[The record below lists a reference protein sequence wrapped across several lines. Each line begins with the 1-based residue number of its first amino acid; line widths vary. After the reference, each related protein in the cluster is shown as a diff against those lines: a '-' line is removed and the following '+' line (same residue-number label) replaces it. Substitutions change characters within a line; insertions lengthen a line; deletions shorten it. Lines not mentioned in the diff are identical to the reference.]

1 VRVIAYSQLSDVRQE
16 VEFPGDLLRIG
27 RDPANDL
34 ELPSPF
40 VSREHA
46 RLLKHDGE
54 YFIENVG
61 LNGTLVGEHL
71 VGVSEQVRI
80 APGQEIHIGE
90 WVLYLVAEEAPGRPA
105 GEALKIRRE
114 KTPLFKAM
122 AIEKDVH
129 GELLRRLNLRA
140 IEVEAQDDPR
150 YVTHIKA
157 HLSAI
162 LDEFTGRVD
171 DETGW
176 FIVEQQLKRDVITE
190 ILRRAGTKMRP
201 PLLQT
206 DDAVLDPQYEAGLVG
221 FRDLLVRDL
230 GLALSPDRIKDDI
243 EKVEQSFR
251 EAFDRET
258 PQVTESLWV
267 YIVKRCLMKDI
278 LDIVVGL
285 GPIQDLLDM
294 PNVTEVMVVG
304 PSKIYVEEN
313 GVIRN
318 TGRSFFSDEVVHTVI
333 ERIVTPIGRRIDRST
348 PIVDAR
354 LPDGSRVN
362 ATIEPLSLVGPV
374 LTIRKFSEVPFTID
388 DLVGFG
394 TITPFAANFMRA
406 CVLGRMNVLVSG
418 GTASGKTTLLNV
430 LSAFI
435 PPHERIITI
444 EDSAELQLFQEHVVR
459 VETRQANVEG
469 KGRYTIRDL
478 VQNALRQRPDRIIVG
493 EVRGAEA
500 LDMLQAM
507 NTGHDGS
514 LTTIHANNPQDAMK
528 RLEGLVLEGVDMPIR
543 AIREQIVTALDV
555 VCHLTRFADGRRE
568 VTAVSEVAGMDR
580 DEGTIVVED
589 IFVRPPGGDHGRAR
603 GELMHTGYIPNFAQD
618 LLGRGLLTIDA
629 FM

>member
-1 VRVIAYSQLSDVRQE
+1 MRAIAYSQLSDVRQE
-16 VEFPGDLLRIG
+16 IELTGEVLRIG

-46 RLLKHDGE
+46 RIIARDGD

-61 LNGTLVGEHL
+61 MNGTLVDDNL
-71 VGVSEQVRI
+71 VGMGEQVKI
-80 APGQEIHIGE
+80 VPGQEIHIGE
-90 WVLYLVAEEAPGRPA
+90 WALYLSADEAVQPTDKA
-105 GEALKIRRE
+105 IRIHRE
-114 KTPLFKAM
+114 RTPLVKAM
-122 AIEKDVH
+122 AVEKKVH
-129 GELLRRLNLRA
+129 GELLRRLNLRT
-140 IEVEAQDDPR
+140 IDVEAQDDPR
-150 YVTHIKA
+150 YVDHIKA
-157 HLSAI
+157 HLSAVI
-162 LDEFTGRVD
+162 DGIISEVD
-171 DETGW
+171 DEAGW
-176 FIVEQQLKRDVITE
+176 FLVAQQLKRDVITE
-190 ILRRAGTKMRP
+190 ISRRAGSKMRP
-201 PLLQT
+201 PILKAG
-206 DDAVLDPQYEAGLVG
+206 DAVLDPQYEAGLLRM
-221 FRDLLVRDL
+221 RDLLIQDL
-230 GLALSPDRIKDDI
+230 GLKFGAENVKED
-243 EKVEQSFR
+243 VEAVEERFHEEFNR
-251 EAFDRET
+251 EA

-267 YIVKRCLMKDI
+267 YIVRRYILKDI

-304 PSKIYVEEN
+304 PSKIYIEET

-318 TGRSFFSDEVVHTVI
+318 TGRSFFSDEIVLTVI
-333 ERIVTPIGRRIDRST
+333 ERIVTPLGRRIDRST

-362 ATIEPLSLVGPV
+362 ATIEPLSLCGPV
-374 LTIRKFSEVPFTID
+374 LTIRKFSETPFTID
-388 DLVGFG
+388 DLIGFG
-394 TITPFAANFMRA
+394 TITPFAAKFLQA
-406 CVLGRMNVLVSG
+406 CVLGRKNVLVSG

-430 LSAFI
+430 VSAYI

-444 EDSAELQLFQEHVVR
+444 EDSAELQMYQEHVVR

-469 KGRYTIRDL
+469 KGRYTIRAL

-514 LTTIHANNPQDAMK
+514 LTTIHANSPQDSMK
-528 RLEGLVLEGVDMPIR
+528 RLEGLVLEAVDMPVR

-555 VCHLTRFADGRRE
+555 VVHLTRFADGRRE
-568 VTAVSEVAGMDR
+568 VTAVSEIAGLDR
-580 DEGTIVVED
+580 DEGDIIVED
-589 IFVRPPGGDHGRAR
+589 IFVRPTIGTERGKR
-603 GELMHTGYIPNFAQD
+603 GELMHTGYIPLFAKD
-618 LLGRGLLTIDA
+618 LLHKGLLTVDA

>member
-1 VRVIAYSQLSDVRQE
+1 MLLIAYSQLSDVRQE
-16 VEFPGDLLRIG
+16 LEFDGDVVRIG
-27 RDPANDL
+27 RDPANDM

-46 RLLKHDGE
+46 RILQKDGQ

-61 LNGTLVGEHL
+61 LNGTMVGEAL
-71 VGVSEQVRI
+71 VGVGEQVPI
-80 APGQEIHIGE
+80 EAGQEIHIGE
-90 WVLYLVAEEAPGRPA
+90 WALYLS
-105 GEALKIRRE
+105 GEAAAGPAEKIRIRRH
-114 KTPLFKAM
+114 KSPLAKAM
-122 AIEKDVH
+122 AVERDVH
-129 GELLRRLNLRA
+129 AELLRRLNLRT
-140 IEVEAQDDPR
+140 IEVEAQNDPR
-150 YVTHIKA
+150 YINHVKA
-157 HLSAI
+157 HLSEI
-162 LDEFTGRVD
+162 LDASVDQVD

-190 ILRRAGTKMRP
+190 ISRRAGSKMRP
-201 PLLQT
+201 PILES
-206 DDAVLDPQYEAGLVG
+206 DDAVLDPQYEASLARM
-221 FRDLLVRDL
+221 RDLLISDL
-230 GLALSPDRIKDDI
+230 GLEFGAEHVKTD
-243 EKVEQSFR
+243 VER
-251 EAFDRET
+251 VEAHFDEEFDREA
-258 PQVTESLWV
+258 PQVTEALWV
-267 YIVKRCLMKDI
+267 YTVKRYLMKEI
-278 LDIVVGL
+278 LDIVFGL

-304 PSKIYVEEN
+304 PEKIYIEEN

-333 ERIVTPIGRRIDRST
+333 ERIVTPIGRRIDRSS

-362 ATIEPLSLVGPV
+362 ATIAPLSLVGPV

-388 DLVGFG
+388 DLIGFG
-394 TITPFAANFMRA
+394 TITPWAANFLRA
-406 CVLGRMNVLVSG
+406 CVVGRKNVLVSG

-430 LSAFI
+430 LSAYI

-444 EDSAELQLFQEHVVR
+444 EDSAELQMYQEHVVR

-469 KGRYTIRDL
+469 KGQYTIRNL

-493 EVRGAEA
+493 ECRGAEA

-514 LTTIHANNPQDAMK
+514 LTTIHANSPQDAMK
-528 RLEGLVLEGVDMPIR
+528 RLEGLVLEAVDMPIR
-543 AIREQIVTALDV
+543 AIREQIVTALDLV
-555 VCHLTRFADGRRE
+555 VHLTRFADGGRE
-568 VTAVSEVAGMDR
+568 VTAVSEVAGLDR

-589 IFVRPPGGDHGRAR
+589 IFVRPLAARGRKR
-603 GELMHTGYIPNFAQD
+603 GELMHTGYVPVFAKD
-618 LLGRGLLTIDA
+618 LLQQKLLAVDA

>member
-1 VRVIAYSQLSDVRQE
+1 MRVIAYSQLSDVRQE
-16 VEFPGDLLRIG
+16 VELTGEVLRIG

-46 RLLKHDGE
+46 RILKRDGD
-54 YFIENVG
+54 FAIENVG
-61 LNGTLVGEHL
+61 LNGTLVDDEL
-71 VGVSEQVRI
+71 VGVGEQVKI
-80 APGQEIHIGE
+80 GPGQEIHIGE
-90 WVLYLVAEEAPGRPA
+90 WALYLSAAETAEPTDKAIT
-105 GEALKIRRE
+105 IRRE
-114 KTPLFKAM
+114 HTPLAKAM
-122 AIEKDVH
+122 AAEKKVH
-129 GELLRRLNLRA
+129 GELLRRLNLRT
-140 IEVEAQDDPR
+140 IDVEAQDDPR
-150 YVTHIKA
+150 YVDHIKA
-157 HLSAI
+157 HLSGI
-162 LDEFTGRVD
+162 IDDVISDID

-176 FIVEQQLKRDVITE
+176 FLVEHQLMRDVITE
-190 ILRRAGTKMRP
+190 ISRRAGSKMRP
-201 PLLQT
+201 PILKAS
-206 DDAVLDPQYEAGLVG
+206 DAVLDPQYEAGLLRV
-221 FRDLLVRDL
+221 RDLLIQDL
-230 GLALSPDRIKDDI
+230 GLKFGPANVKGD
-243 EKVEQSFR
+243 VEAVEERFH
-251 EAFDRET
+251 EEFDREA

-267 YIVKRCLMKDI
+267 YIVRRYIMKDI

-304 PSKIYVEEN
+304 PSKIYIEEA

-333 ERIVTPIGRRIDRST
+333 ERIVTPLGRRIDRST

-362 ATIEPLSLVGPV
+362 ATIEPLSLCGPV
-374 LTIRKFSEVPFTID
+374 LTIRKFSETPFTID

-394 TITPFAANFMRA
+394 TITPFAATFMRA
-406 CVLGRMNVLVSG
+406 CILGRKNVLVAG

-430 LSAFI
+430 LSAYI

-444 EDSAELQLFQEHVVR
+444 EDSAELQLYQEHVVR

-469 KGRYTIRDL
+469 KGRYTIRAL

-514 LTTIHANNPQDAMK
+514 LTTIHANSPQDSMK
-528 RLEGLVLEGVDMPIR
+528 RMEGLVLEAVDMPIR

-555 VCHLTRFADGRRE
+555 IIHLTRFADGRRE
-568 VTAVSEVAGMDR
+568 VTAVSEVAGLDR
-580 DEGTIVVED
+580 DEGDILVED
-589 IFVRPPGGDHGRAR
+589 IFVRPTIGTERGKR
-603 GELMHTGYIPNFAQD
+603 GELMHTGYIPLFAKD
-618 LLGRGLLTIDA
+618 LLHKGLLTVDA
-629 FM
+629 FI

>member
-1 VRVIAYSQLSDVRQE
+1 MRIIAYSQLSDVRQE
-16 VEFPGDLLRIG
+16 IELKADILRIG

-46 RLLKHDGE
+46 RLIRKDGE
-54 YFIENVG
+54 FFIENVG
-61 LNGTLVGEHL
+61 LNGTLVDGDL
-71 VGVSEQVRI
+71 VGVGEQVKVNV
-80 APGQEIHIGE
+80 GQEIHIGE
-90 WVLYLVAEEAPGRPA
+90 WALYLSSEEAVKPSD
-105 GEALKIRRE
+105 EAIKIRRE
-114 KTPLFKAM
+114 RTPLAKAM
-122 AIEKDVH
+122 EVEKKIH
-129 GELLRRLNLRA
+129 AELLRRLNLRTVD
-140 IEVEAQDDPR
+140 VEAQDDPR
-150 YVTHIKA
+150 YVAHIKA
-157 HLSAI
+157 HLSAV
-162 LDEFTGRVD
+162 LDTAVSEVD

-176 FIVEQQLKRDVITE
+176 FLVGQQMKRDVITE
-190 ILRRAGTKMRP
+190 ISRRAGSKMRP
-201 PLLQT
+201 PVLKQG
-206 DDAVLDPQYEAGLVG
+206 DSVLDPQYESGLLRM
-221 FRDLLVRDL
+221 RDMLISDL
-230 GLALSPDRIKDDI
+230 SLRFGPDHVKEDI
-243 EKVEQSFR
+243 EKVEEGFR
-251 EAFDRET
+251 ASFDREA
-258 PQVTESLWV
+258 PMVTESLWV
-267 YIVKRCLMKDI
+267 YTVRRYLMKDI
-278 LDIVVGL
+278 LDIVIGL

-304 PSKIYVEEN
+304 PNKIYIEEA

-388 DLVGFG
+388 DLIGFG
-394 TITPFAANFMRA
+394 TITPFAANFLRA
-406 CVLGRMNVLVSG
+406 CVLGRKNVLVSG

-430 LSAFI
+430 LSAYI

-444 EDSAELQLFQEHVVR
+444 EDSAELQMFQEHVVR
-459 VETRQANVEG
+459 METRQANVEG

-478 VQNALRQRPDRIIVG
+478 VQNSLRMRPDRIIVG

-514 LTTIHANNPQDAMK
+514 LTTIHANSPEDSMK
-528 RLEGLVLEGVDMPIR
+528 RLEGLVLEAVDMPVR

-555 VCHLTRFADGRRE
+555 VCHLTRFADGKRE
-568 VTAVSEVAGMDR
+568 VTAVSEVAGLDR
-580 DEGTIVVED
+580 DEGVIVVED
-589 IFVRPPGGDHGRAR
+589 IFIRPALGEKGRAR
-603 GELMHTGYIPNFAQD
+603 GDLIHTGYIPVFAKD
-618 LLGRGLLTIDA
+618 LLYKGLLTVDA

>member
-1 VRVIAYSQLSDVRQE
+1 MLIIAYSQLSDVRQE
-16 VEFPGDLLRIG
+16 VEFAGDLFRIG

-34 ELPSPF
+34 ELASPF

-46 RLLKHDGE
+46 RLLKKDGE
-54 YFIENVG
+54 YYVENVG
-61 LNGTLVGEHL
+61 LNGTLVDGQL
-71 VGVSEQVRI
+71 VGVGEQVRI
-80 APGQEIHIGE
+80 QPGQEIHIGE
-90 WVLYLVAEEAPGRPA
+90 WALYLA
-105 GEALKIRRE
+105 GEAVGAKPSERIRIRRQRS
-114 KTPLFKAM
+114 PLLKAM
-122 AIEKDVH
+122 EIEKAVH
-129 GELLRRLNLRA
+129 AELLRRLNLRN
-140 IEVEAQDDPR
+140 IEVETQNDPR
-150 YVTHIKA
+150 YVAHVKA
-157 HLSAI
+157 HLGEI
-162 LDEFTGRVD
+162 LGQAVSQAD

-190 ILRRAGTKMRP
+190 ISRRAGSKMRP
-201 PLLQT
+201 PILQPS
-206 DDAVLDPQYEAGLVG
+206 DAVLDPQYEASLGRL
-221 FRDLLVRDL
+221 RDLLVGDL
-230 GLALSPDRIKDDI
+230 GLKMGAEHVKEDV
-243 EKVEQSFR
+243 EKVEQDFLK
-251 EAFDRET
+251 AFDREA

-267 YIVKRCLMKDI
+267 YIVRRHLMKEI
-278 LDIVVGL
+278 LDIVFGL

-304 PSKIYVEEN
+304 PEKIYIEEN

-333 ERIVTPIGRRIDRST
+333 ERIVTPIGRRIDRSS

-388 DLVGFG
+388 DLISFG
-394 TITPFAANFMRA
+394 TITSFAANFLRA
-406 CVLGRMNVLVSG
+406 CVLGRKNVLVSG

-435 PPHERIITI
+435 PPEERIITI
-444 EDSAELQLFQEHVVR
+444 EDSAELQLAQEHVVR

-478 VQNALRQRPDRIIVG
+478 VQNSLRQRPDRIIVG
-493 EVRGAEA
+493 EVRGGEA

-514 LTTIHANNPQDAMK
+514 LTTIHANSPQDAMK
-528 RLEGLVLEGVDMPIR
+528 RLEGLVLEAVDMPVR
-543 AIREQIVTALDV
+543 AIREQVVTALDV

-568 VTAVSEVAGMDR
+568 VTAISEVAGLDR
-580 DEGTIVVED
+580 DEGTVVVED
-589 IFVRPPGGDHGRAR
+589 IFVRPIAAR
-603 GELMHTGYIPNFAQD
+603 GRRRADLMHTGYIPLFATD
-618 LLGRGLLTIDA
+618 LLAKGLLTVEA
-629 FM
+629 FV

>member
-1 VRVIAYSQLSDVRQE
+1 MRIIAYSQLSDVRQE
-16 VEFPGDLLRIG
+16 IELKADILRIG

-46 RLLKHDGE
+46 RLIRKDGE
-54 YFIENVG
+54 FFIENVG
-61 LNGTLVGEHL
+61 LNGTLVDGNL
-71 VGVSEQVRI
+71 VGVGEQVKVNV
-80 APGQEIHIGE
+80 GQEIHIGE
-90 WVLYLVAEEAPGRPA
+90 WALYLSSEEAVKPSD
-105 GEALKIRRE
+105 EAIKIRRE
-114 KTPLFKAM
+114 RTPLAKAM
-122 AIEKDVH
+122 EVEKKIH
-129 GELLRRLNLRA
+129 AELLRRLNLRTVD
-140 IEVEAQDDPR
+140 VEAQDDPR
-150 YVTHIKA
+150 YVAHIKA
-157 HLSAI
+157 HLSAV
-162 LDEFTGRVD
+162 LDTAVSEVD

-176 FIVEQQLKRDVITE
+176 FLVGQQMKRDVITE
-190 ILRRAGTKMRP
+190 ISRRAGSKMRP
-201 PLLQT
+201 PVLKQG
-206 DDAVLDPQYEAGLVG
+206 DSVLDPQYESGLLRM
-221 FRDLLVRDL
+221 RDMLISDL
-230 GLALSPDRIKDDI
+230 SLRFGPDHVKEDI
-243 EKVEQSFR
+243 EKVEEGFR
-251 EAFDRET
+251 ASFDREA
-258 PQVTESLWV
+258 PMVTESLWV
-267 YIVKRCLMKDI
+267 YTVRRYLMKDI
-278 LDIVVGL
+278 LDIVIGL

-304 PSKIYVEEN
+304 PNKIYIEEA

-388 DLVGFG
+388 DLIGFG
-394 TITPFAANFMRA
+394 TITPFAANFLRA
-406 CVLGRMNVLVSG
+406 CVLGRKNVLVSG

-430 LSAFI
+430 LSAYI
-435 PPHERIITI
+435 PPHERIVTI
-444 EDSAELQLFQEHVVR
+444 EDSAELQMFQEHVVR
-459 VETRQANVEG
+459 METRQANVEG

-478 VQNALRQRPDRIIVG
+478 VQNSLRMRPDRIIVG

-514 LTTIHANNPQDAMK
+514 LTTIHANSPEDSMK
-528 RLEGLVLEGVDMPIR
+528 RLEGLVLEAVDMPVR

-555 VCHLTRFADGRRE
+555 VCHLTRFADGKRE
-568 VTAVSEVAGMDR
+568 VTAVSEVAGLDR
-580 DEGTIVVED
+580 DEGVIVVED
-589 IFVRPPGGDHGRAR
+589 IFIRPALGEKGRAR
-603 GELMHTGYIPNFAQD
+603 GDLIHTGYIPVFAKD
-618 LLGRGLLTIDA
+618 LLYKGLLTVDA

>member
-1 VRVIAYSQLSDVRQE
+1 MRLIAYSQLSDVRQE
-16 VEFPGDLLRIG
+16 IDLKTDLLRIG

-34 ELPSPF
+34 ELPSAF

-46 RLLKHDGE
+46 RLLRRDGE
-54 YFIENVG
+54 FFIENVS
-61 LNGTLVGEHL
+61 LNGTLVDGNL
-71 VGVSEQVRI
+71 VGVGEQVKI
-80 APGQEIHIGE
+80 AVGQELQIGE
-90 WVLYLVAEEAPGRPA
+90 WTLYLSAEEAARPTD
-105 GEALKIRRE
+105 EAIRIRRDR
-114 KTPLFKAM
+114 TPLAKAM
-122 AIEKDVH
+122 DIEKNLH
-129 GELLRRLNLRA
+129 SELLRRLNLRTVD
-140 IEVEAQDDPR
+140 VEAQDDPR
-150 YVTHIKA
+150 YVAHIKA
-157 HLSAI
+157 HLAGV
-162 LDEFTGRVD
+162 LDTVVGEVD

-176 FIVEQQLKRDVITE
+176 FLVEQQLKRDVITE
-190 ILRRAGTKMRP
+190 ISRRAGSKMRP
-201 PLLQT
+201 PLLGAG
-206 DDAVLDPQYEAGLVG
+206 DSVLDPQYESGLLRM
-221 FRDLLVRDL
+221 RDMLISDL
-230 GLALSPDRIKDDI
+230 GLKFGSDHVKEDI
-243 EKVEQSFR
+243 EKVEEGFH
-251 EAFDRET
+251 ACFDREA

-267 YIVKRCLMKDI
+267 YTIRRYLMKDI

-304 PSKIYVEEN
+304 PSKIYIEEA

-318 TGRSFFSDEVVHTVI
+318 TGRSFFSSEVVLTVI

-388 DLVGFG
+388 DLVGFA
-394 TITPFAANFMRA
+394 TITPWAANFLRA
-406 CVLGRMNVLVSG
+406 CVLGRKNILVSG

-430 LSAFI
+430 LSAYI

-459 VETRQANVEG
+459 METRQANVEG

-478 VQNALRQRPDRIIVG
+478 VQNALRMRPDRILVG

-514 LTTIHANNPQDAMK
+514 LTTIHANGPEDAMK
-528 RLEGLVLEGVDMPIR
+528 RLEGLVLEAVDMPIR
-543 AIREQIVTALDV
+543 AIREQVVTALDV
-555 VCHLTRFADGRRE
+555 IVHLTRFADGRRE
-568 VTAVSEVAGMDR
+568 VTAISEVAGLDR
-580 DEGTIVVED
+580 DEGTVIVED
-589 IFVRPPGGDHGRAR
+589 IFTRPPLGEKGRAR
-603 GELMHTGYIPNFAQD
+603 GDLIHTGYIPVFAKD
-618 LLGRGLLTIDA
+618 LLIKGLLTIDA

>member
-1 VRVIAYSQLSDVRQE
+1 MRVIAYSQLSDVRQE
-16 VEFPGDLLRIG
+16 IELTGEVLRIG
-27 RDPANDL
+27 RAPANDL

-46 RLLKHDGE
+46 RILRHDGD

-61 LNGTLVGEHL
+61 LNGTLVDDNL
-71 VGVSEQVRI
+71 VGVGEQVKI

-90 WVLYLVAEEAPGRPA
+90 WALYLSADETVRPTDKA
-105 GEALKIRRE
+105 IRIRRE
-114 KTPLFKAM
+114 RTPLSKAM
-122 AIEKDVH
+122 AVEKKVH
-129 GELLRRLNLRA
+129 GELLRRLNLRT
-140 IEVEAQDDPR
+140 IDVEAQDDPR
-150 YVTHIKA
+150 YVDHIKA
-157 HLSAI
+157 HLSAVI
-162 LDEFTGRVD
+162 DGVISEVD
-171 DETGW
+171 DEAGW
-176 FIVEQQLKRDVITE
+176 FLVEHQLMRDVITE
-190 ILRRAGTKMRP
+190 ISRRAGSKMRP
-201 PLLQT
+201 PILKPN
-206 DDAVLDPQYEAGLVG
+206 DAVLDPQYEAGLLRM
-221 FRDLLVRDL
+221 RDVLIQDL
-230 GLALSPDRIKDDI
+230 GLRFGPENVKQD
-243 EKVEQSFR
+243 VEAVEERFH
-251 EAFDRET
+251 EEFDREA

-267 YIVKRCLMKDI
+267 YIVRRYIMKDI

-304 PSKIYVEEN
+304 PSKIYIEEA

-333 ERIVTPIGRRIDRST
+333 ERIVTPLGRRIDRST

-362 ATIEPLSLVGPV
+362 ATIEPLSLCGPV
-374 LTIRKFSEVPFTID
+374 LTIRKFSETPFTID
-388 DLVGFG
+388 DLVSFG
-394 TITPFAANFMRA
+394 TITPFAANFLRA
-406 CVLGRMNVLVSG
+406 CILGRKNVLVAG

-430 LSAFI
+430 LSAYI

-444 EDSAELQLFQEHVVR
+444 EDSAELQLYQEHVVR

-469 KGRYTIRDL
+469 KGQYTIRSL

-514 LTTIHANNPQDAMK
+514 LTTIHANSPQDAMK
-528 RLEGLVLEGVDMPIR
+528 RLEGLVLEAVDMPVR
-543 AIREQIVTALDV
+543 AIREQIVTALDAIV
-555 VCHLTRFADGRRE
+555 HLTRFADGRRE
-568 VTAVSEVAGMDR
+568 VTAVSEVAGLDR
-580 DEGTIVVED
+580 DEGDIVVED
-589 IFVRPPGGDHGRAR
+589 IFVRPTIGTERGKR
-603 GELMHTGYIPNFAQD
+603 GELMHTGYIPLFAKD
-618 LLGRGLLTIDA
+618 LLHKGLLTVDA

>member
-1 VRVIAYSQLSDVRQE
+1 MRVVAYSQLSDVRLE
-16 VEFPGDLLRIG
+16 VDFKTDILRIG

-46 RLLKHDGE
+46 RLIRHDGD
-54 YFIENVG
+54 YFVENVG
-61 LNGTLVGEHL
+61 LNGTLVGEKL
-71 VGVSEQVRI
+71 VGVGEQVKI
-80 APGQEIHIGE
+80 VVGQEIHLGE
-90 WVLYLVAEEAPGRPA
+90 WTLYLSGEEAVRPA
-105 GEALKIRRE
+105 DQAIKIHRE
-114 KTPLFKAM
+114 RTPLAKAM
-122 AIEKDVH
+122 EIEKSVH
-129 GELLRRLNLRA
+129 AELLRRLNLRTVD
-140 IEVEAQDDPR
+140 VEAQDDPR
-150 YVTHIKA
+150 YVAHIKA
-157 HLSAI
+157 HLSAV
-162 LDEFTGRVD
+162 LDQAISEVD

-176 FIVEQQLKRDVITE
+176 FLVEQQLKRDVITE
-190 ILRRAGTKMRP
+190 ISRRAGSKMRDP
-201 PLLQT
+201 VLKQGDP
-206 DDAVLDPQYEAGLVG
+206 VLDQQYESGLQRL
-221 FRDLLVRDL
+221 RDLLFADL
-230 GLALSPDRIKDDI
+230 GLKFGTDHVKEDI
-243 EKVEQSFR
+243 ERVEEHFHEEFNR
-251 EAFDRET
+251 EA

-267 YIVKRCLMKDI
+267 YTVRRYILKDI
-278 LDIVVGL
+278 LDIVIGL

-304 PSKIYVEEN
+304 PSKIYIEER

-318 TGRSFFSDEVVHTVI
+318 TGRSFFSEEVVLTVI

-362 ATIEPLSLVGPV
+362 ATIAPLSLVGPV

-388 DLVGFG
+388 DLIAFG
-394 TITPFAANFMRA
+394 TITPWAANFMRS
-406 CVLGRMNVLVSG
+406 CVLGRLNVLVSG

-430 LSAFI
+430 FSASI

-459 VETRQANVEG
+459 METRQANVEG
-469 KGRYTIRDL
+469 KGRYSIRDL
-478 VQNALRQRPDRIIVG
+478 VQNSLRMRPDRIIVG

-514 LTTIHANNPQDAMK
+514 LTTIHANGPEDAMK
-528 RLEGLVLEGVDMPIR
+528 RLEGLVLEAVDMPVR
-543 AIREQIVTALDV
+543 AIREQIVTAIDV

-568 VTAVSEVAGMDR
+568 VTAISEVAGLDK

-589 IFVRPPGGDHGRAR
+589 IFARPAIGEKGRAR
-603 GELMHTGYIPNFAQD
+603 GELMHTGYIPIFSQD
-618 LLGRGLLTIDA
+618 LLHKGLLTIDA

>member
-1 VRVIAYSQLSDVRQE
+1 MLVIAYSQLSDVRQE
-16 VEFPGDLLRIG
+16 IELKGDVLRIG

-46 RLLKHDGE
+46 RLLKKDGS

-61 LNGTLVGEHL
+61 LNGTLVDGQL
-71 VGVSEQVRI
+71 VGVGEQVRVE
-80 APGQEIHIGE
+80 PGQEIHIGE
-90 WVLYLVAEEAPGRPA
+90 WALYLS
-105 GEALKIRRE
+105 GEAAGAKPADRIRIRRE
-114 KTPLFKAM
+114 HTPLVKAM
-122 AIEKDVH
+122 AVEKKVH
-129 GELLRRLNLRA
+129 EELLRRLNLRT

-150 YVTHIKA
+150 YIAHVKA
-157 HLSAI
+157 HLGEILRQA
-162 LDEFTGRVD
+162 LDEVD

-190 ILRRAGTKMRP
+190 ISRRAGSKMRP
-201 PLLQT
+201 PILQAG
-206 DDAVLDPQYEAGLVG
+206 DAVLDPQYEAGLVRL
-221 FRDLLVRDL
+221 RDLLIADL
-230 GLALSPDRIKDDI
+230 GLKFGEEHVKADVER
-243 EKVEQSFR
+243 VEQEFLT
-251 EAFDRET
+251 AFDREA

-267 YIVKRCLMKDI
+267 YTVRRCLMKDI
-278 LDIVVGL
+278 LDIVFGL

-304 PSKIYVEEN
+304 PHKIYIEEA

-333 ERIVTPIGRRIDRST
+333 ERIVTPIGRRIDRSS

-388 DLVGFG
+388 DLVSFG
-394 TITPFAANFMRA
+394 TLTAFAANFLRA
-406 CVLGRMNVLVSG
+406 CVLGRKNILVSG

-444 EDSAELQLFQEHVVR
+444 EDSAELQLHQEHVVR

-493 EVRGAEA
+493 EVRGPEA

-528 RLEGLVLEGVDMPIR
+528 RIESLVLEAVDMPVR
-543 AIREQIVTALDV
+543 AIREQIVTALEV
-555 VCHLTRFADGRRE
+555 VVHLTRFADGRRE
-568 VTAVSEVAGMDR
+568 VTAVSEVAGLDR

-589 IFVRPPGGDHGRAR
+589 IFVRPPAHKGRRRGD
-603 GELMHTGYIPNFAQD
+603 LMHTGYIPIFAKD
-618 LLGRGLLTIDA
+618 LLTKGLLSVDA
-629 FM
+629 FV

>member
-16 VEFPGDLLRIG
+16 VDFTGDILRVG
-27 RDPANDL
+27 RDAANDL

-46 RLLKHDGE
+46 RLLKHDGD

-61 LNGTLVGEHL
+61 LNGTLVDDQL
-71 VGVSEQVRI
+71 VGVGEQVKV

-90 WVLYLVAEEAPGRPA
+90 WALYLVAEAAAGRPA
-105 GEALKIRRE
+105 DEAMKIRRQH
-114 KTPLFKAM
+114 TPHAKAM
-122 AIEKDVH
+122 EIENKVH
-129 GELLRRLNLRA
+129 SELLRRLNLRA

-150 YVTHIKA
+150 YVSHIKA
-157 HLSAI
+157 HLGSI
-162 LDEFTGRVD
+162 LDEFTSQVD
-171 DETGW
+171 DESGW
-176 FIVEQQLKRDVITE
+176 FLVEQQLKRDVLTE
-190 ILRRAGTKMRP
+190 LLRRAGSKMRP
-201 PLLQT
+201 PILQPG
-206 DDAVLDPQYEAGLVG
+206 DAVLDPQYEAALLRL
-221 FRDLLVRDL
+221 RDMLNGDL
-230 GLALSPDRIKDDI
+230 GLVFKPERLKEDI
-243 EKVEQSFR
+243 ETVEEEFH
-251 EAFDRET
+251 EAFDREA

-267 YIVKRCLMKDI
+267 YIVKRYLMKDI
-278 LDIVVGL
+278 LDIVLGL

-294 PNVTEVMVVG
+294 PNVTEIMVVG
-304 PSKIYVEEN
+304 PSKIYIEEN

-318 TGRSFFSDEVVHTVI
+318 TGRSFFSAEVVQTVI

-374 LTIRKFSEVPFTID
+374 LTIRKFAEVPYTID
-388 DLVGFG
+388 DLISFG
-394 TITPFAANFMRA
+394 TITPFAGNFLRA
-406 CVLGRMNVLVSG
+406 CVLGRKNLLVSG

-430 LSAFI
+430 LSGFI

-514 LTTIHANNPQDAMK
+514 LTTIHANGPEDAMK

-543 AIREQIVTALDV
+543 AIREQVVTALDV
-555 VCHLTRFADGRRE
+555 ICHLTRFADGRRE
-568 VTAVSEVAGMDR
+568 VTAISEVAGLDR

-589 IFVRPPGGDHGRAR
+589 IFVRPAGGPKGRAR
-603 GELMHTGYIPNFAQD
+603 GELMHTGYIPMFAQD
-618 LLGRGLLTIDA
+618 LLHKGLLTVDA

>member
-1 VRVIAYSQLSDVRQE
+1 MRVIAYSQLSDVRHE
-16 VEFPGDLLRIG
+16 VEFTKDALRIG

-46 RLLKHDGE
+46 RLIRQNGE
-54 YFIENVG
+54 YLIENAG
-61 LNGTLVGEHL
+61 LNGTLVDEQL
-71 VGVSEQVRI
+71 VGVGEQVKI
-80 APGQEIHIGE
+80 QPGQEVHIGE
-90 WVLYLVAEEAPGRPA
+90 WTLYLSGDVAGRPSDKA
-105 GEALKIRRE
+105 IKIHRQH
-114 KTPLFKAM
+114 TPLMKAM
-122 AIEKDVH
+122 EVEKQIH
-129 GELLRRLNLRA
+129 AELLRRLNLRTVD
-140 IEVEAQDDPR
+140 VEAQDDPR
-150 YVTHIKA
+150 YVAHIKG
-157 HLSAI
+157 HLNAI
-162 LDEFTGRVD
+162 LQEAVSGVD

-190 ILRRAGTKMRP
+190 ISRRAGSKMRP
-201 PLLQT
+201 PILKAG
-206 DDAVLDPQYEAGLVG
+206 DSVLDPQYEAGLTRL
-221 FRDLLVRDL
+221 RDLLVAGL
-230 GLALSPDRIKDDI
+230 GLKFGPENVKEDT
-243 EKVEQSFR
+243 EKVEDLFG
-251 EAFDRET
+251 EAFDREA

-267 YIVKRCLMKDI
+267 YAVKRYLMKEI
-278 LDIVVGL
+278 LDIVIGL

-304 PSKIYVEEN
+304 PMKIYIEEN

-362 ATIEPLSLVGPV
+362 ATIAPLSLVGPV

-388 DLVGFG
+388 DLIGFG
-394 TITPFAANFMRA
+394 TITPWAANFLRA
-406 CVLGRMNVLVSG
+406 CVLGRKNVLVAG

-430 LSAFI
+430 LSAYI

-444 EDSAELQLFQEHVVR
+444 EDSAELQMFQEHVVR

-469 KGRYTIRDL
+469 KGRYSIRDL

-514 LTTIHANNPQDAMK
+514 LTTIHANGPEDAMK
-528 RLEGLVLEGVDMPIR
+528 RLEGLVLEAVDMPIR

-555 VCHLTRFADGRRE
+555 IAHLTRFADGRRE
-568 VTAVSEVAGMDR
+568 VTAISEVAGFDQ

-589 IFVRPPGGDHGRAR
+589 IFTRPMSGHKGRAR
-603 GELMHTGYIPNFAQD
+603 GELIHTGYIPLFARD
-618 LLGRGLLTIDA
+618 LLQKGLLTVDA

>member
-1 VRVIAYSQLSDVRQE
+1 MRLIAYSQLSDVRQE
-16 VEFPGDLLRIG
+16 IDLKTDLLRIG

-34 ELPSPF
+34 ELPSAF

-46 RLLKHDGE
+46 RLLRRDGE
-54 YFIENVG
+54 FFIENVG
-61 LNGTLVGEHL
+61 LNGTLVDGNL
-71 VGVSEQVRI
+71 VGVGEQVKI
-80 APGQEIHIGE
+80 AVGQELQIGE
-90 WVLYLVAEEAPGRPA
+90 WTLYLSAEEAARPTD
-105 GEALKIRRE
+105 EAIRIRRDR
-114 KTPLFKAM
+114 TPLAKAM
-122 AIEKDVH
+122 DIEKNLH
-129 GELLRRLNLRA
+129 SELLRRLNLRTVD
-140 IEVEAQDDPR
+140 VEAQDDPR
-150 YVTHIKA
+150 YVAHIKA
-157 HLSAI
+157 HLAGV
-162 LDEFTGRVD
+162 LDTVVGEVD

-176 FIVEQQLKRDVITE
+176 FLVEQQLKRDVITE
-190 ILRRAGTKMRP
+190 ISRRAGSKMRP
-201 PLLQT
+201 PLLGAG
-206 DDAVLDPQYEAGLVG
+206 DSVLDPQYESGLLRM
-221 FRDLLVRDL
+221 RDMLISDL
-230 GLALSPDRIKDDI
+230 GLKFGSDHVKEDI
-243 EKVEQSFR
+243 EKVEEGFH
-251 EAFDRET
+251 ACFDREA

-267 YIVKRCLMKDI
+267 YTIRRYLMKDI

-304 PSKIYVEEN
+304 PSKIYIEEA

-318 TGRSFFSDEVVHTVI
+318 TGRSFFSSEVVLTVI

-388 DLVGFG
+388 DLVGFA
-394 TITPFAANFMRA
+394 TITPWAANFLRA
-406 CVLGRMNVLVSG
+406 CVLGRKNILVSG

-430 LSAFI
+430 LSAYI

-459 VETRQANVEG
+459 METRQANVEG

-478 VQNALRQRPDRIIVG
+478 VQNALRMRPDRILVG

-514 LTTIHANNPQDAMK
+514 LTTIHANGPEDAMK
-528 RLEGLVLEGVDMPIR
+528 RLEGLVLEAVDMPIR
-543 AIREQIVTALDV
+543 AIREQVVTALDV
-555 VCHLTRFADGRRE
+555 IVHLTRFADGRRE
-568 VTAVSEVAGMDR
+568 VTAISEVAGLDR
-580 DEGTIVVED
+580 DEGTVIVED
-589 IFVRPPGGDHGRAR
+589 IFTRPPLGEKGRAR
-603 GELMHTGYIPNFAQD
+603 GDLIHTGYIPVFAKD
-618 LLGRGLLTIDA
+618 LLIKGLLTIDA

>member
-1 VRVIAYSQLSDVRQE
+1 MNVIAYSQLSDVRQE
-16 VEFPGDLLRIG
+16 VSFEGDLIRIG

-46 RLLKHDGE
+46 RLLRADGQIL
-54 YFIENVG
+54 IENVG
-61 LNGTLVGEHL
+61 LNGTMVGEQL
-71 VGVSEQVRI
+71 VGVGEQVPV

-90 WVLYLVAEEAPGRPA
+90 WSLYLQEEVAGLKPA
-105 GEALKIRRE
+105 ETIKIRRE
-114 KTPLFKAM
+114 KTPLAKAM
-122 AIEKDVH
+122 EIEKEVH
-129 GELLRRLNLRA
+129 AELLRRLNLRTMD
-140 IEVEAQDDPR
+140 IDTPDDPR
-150 YVTHIKA
+150 YVAHIKA
-157 HLSAI
+157 HLGEI
-162 LDEFTGRVD
+162 LNEAVNQVD

-176 FIVEQQLKRDVITE
+176 FLVEQQFKRDVVTE
-190 ILRRAGTKMRP
+190 ISHRAGSKMREP
-201 PLLQT
+201 ILKPG
-206 DDAVLDPQYEAGLVG
+206 DAVLDPQYEASLARL
-221 FRDLLVRDL
+221 RDLLIGDL
-230 GLALSPDRIKDDI
+230 RLKFGADNVKADLETVE
-243 EKVEQSFR
+243 EKFS

-267 YIVKRCLMKDI
+267 YTVRRYLMKDI

-304 PSKIYVEEN
+304 PNKIYIEEG

-318 TGRSFFSDEVVHTVI
+318 TGRSFFSEEVVHTII
-333 ERIVTPIGRRIDRST
+333 ERIVTPIGRRIDRSS

-362 ATIEPLSLVGPV
+362 ATIAPLSLVGPV

-388 DLVGFG
+388 DLIGFG
-394 TITPFAANFMRA
+394 TITPWAANFLRA
-406 CVLGRMNVLVSG
+406 CVLGRKNILVAG

-430 LSAFI
+430 LSAYI
-435 PPHERIITI
+435 PYHERIITI
-444 EDSAELQLFQEHVVR
+444 EDSAELQMFQEHVVR

-469 KGRYTIRDL
+469 KGQYTIRNL

-493 EVRGAEA
+493 EVRGGEA

-514 LTTIHANNPQDAMK
+514 LTTIHANSPEDAMK
-528 RLEGLVLEGVDMPIR
+528 RLEGLVLEAVDMPVR
-543 AIREQIVTALDV
+543 AIREQVVTAIDV
-555 VCHLTRFADGRRE
+555 VCHLTRFADGTRQ
-568 VTAVSEVAGMDR
+568 VVAISEVAGLDR
-580 DEGTIVVED
+580 DEGTVVVED
-589 IFVRPPGGDHGRAR
+589 IFVRPIFTKGQRKR
-603 GELMHTGYIPNFAQD
+603 GELIHTGYLPIFAKE
-618 LLGRGLLTIDA
+618 LLGKGLLTVDA

>member
-1 VRVIAYSQLSDVRQE
+1 MRIIAYSQLSDVRQE
-16 VEFPGDLLRIG
+16 IELKADILRIG

-46 RLLKHDGE
+46 RLIRKDGE
-54 YFIENVG
+54 FFIENVG
-61 LNGTLVGEHL
+61 LNGTLVDGDL
-71 VGVSEQVRI
+71 VGVGEQVKVNV
-80 APGQEIHIGE
+80 GQEIHIGE
-90 WVLYLVAEEAPGRPA
+90 WALYLSSEEAVKPS
-105 GEALKIRRE
+105 GEAIKIRRE
-114 KTPLFKAM
+114 RTPLAKAM
-122 AIEKDVH
+122 EVEKKIH
-129 GELLRRLNLRA
+129 AELLRRLNLRTVD
-140 IEVEAQDDPR
+140 VEAQDDPR
-150 YVTHIKA
+150 YVAHIKA
-157 HLSAI
+157 HLSAV
-162 LDEFTGRVD
+162 LDTAVSEVD

-176 FIVEQQLKRDVITE
+176 FLVGQQMKRDVITE
-190 ILRRAGTKMRP
+190 ISRRAGSKMRP
-201 PLLQT
+201 PVLKQG
-206 DDAVLDPQYEAGLVG
+206 DSVLDPQYESGLLRM
-221 FRDLLVRDL
+221 RDMLISDL
-230 GLALSPDRIKDDI
+230 SLRFGPDHVKEDI
-243 EKVEQSFR
+243 EKVEEGFR
-251 EAFDRET
+251 ASFDREA
-258 PQVTESLWV
+258 PMVTESLWV
-267 YIVKRCLMKDI
+267 YTVRRYLMKDI
-278 LDIVVGL
+278 LDIVIGL

-304 PSKIYVEEN
+304 PNKIYIEEA

-388 DLVGFG
+388 DLIGFG
-394 TITPFAANFMRA
+394 TITPFAANFLRA
-406 CVLGRMNVLVSG
+406 CVLGRKNVLVSG

-430 LSAFI
+430 LSAYI

-444 EDSAELQLFQEHVVR
+444 EDSAELQMFQEHVVR
-459 VETRQANVEG
+459 METRQANVEG

-478 VQNALRQRPDRIIVG
+478 VQNSLRMRPDRIIVG

-514 LTTIHANNPQDAMK
+514 LTTIHANSPEDSMK
-528 RLEGLVLEGVDMPIR
+528 RLEGLVLEAVDMPVR

-555 VCHLTRFADGRRE
+555 VCHLTRFADGKRE
-568 VTAVSEVAGMDR
+568 VTAVSEVAGLDR
-580 DEGTIVVED
+580 DEGVIVVED
-589 IFVRPPGGDHGRAR
+589 IFIRPALGEKGRAR
-603 GELMHTGYIPNFAQD
+603 GDLIHTGYIPVFAKD
-618 LLGRGLLTIDA
+618 LLYKGLLTVDA

>member
-1 VRVIAYSQLSDVRQE
+1 MRLIAYSQLSDVRQE
-16 VEFPGDLLRIG
+16 MDVTIDMVRIG

-34 ELPSPF
+34 ELPSQF

-46 RLLKHDGE
+46 RLIRRDGE

-61 LNGTLVGEHL
+61 LNGTLVDGNL
-71 VGVSEQVRI
+71 VSVGEQVKI
-80 APGQEIHIGE
+80 APGQEIQIGE
-90 WVLYLVAEEAPGRPA
+90 WALYLSGEEIVKPTEEA
-105 GEALKIRRE
+105 IRIHRQRS
-114 KTPLFKAM
+114 PLSKAM
-122 AIEKDVH
+122 ETEKKIH
-129 GELLRRLNLRA
+129 AELLRRLNLRTVD
-140 IEVEAQDDPR
+140 VEAQDDPR
-150 YVTHIKA
+150 YVTHIKG
-157 HLSAI
+157 HLAGVIDSI
-162 LDEFTGRVD
+162 LSDVD
-171 DETGW
+171 DDTGW
-176 FIVEQQLKRDVITE
+176 FLVEQQMKRDVITE
-190 ILRRAGTKMRP
+190 ISRRAGSKMRP
-201 PLLQT
+201 PLLKAG
-206 DDAVLDPQYEAGLVG
+206 DAVLDPQYEAGLLRL
-221 FRDLLVRDL
+221 RDLLVGDL
-230 GLALSPDRIKDDI
+230 RLKFGADHLKEDLD
-243 EKVEQSFR
+243 KVDQEFHDSFNR
-251 EAFDRET
+251 EA
-258 PQVTESLWV
+258 PQVTESLWAYTV
-267 YIVKRCLMKDI
+267 RRYLMKDI

-304 PSKIYVEEN
+304 PSKIYIEEA

-318 TGRSFFSDEVVHTVI
+318 TGRSFFSTEVVQTVI

-394 TITPFAANFMRA
+394 TITPWSANFLRA
-406 CVLGRMNVLVSG
+406 CVLGRKNILVSG

-430 LSAFI
+430 LSSYI

-459 VETRQANVEG
+459 METRQANVEG
-469 KGRYTIRDL
+469 KGRYSIRDL
-478 VQNALRQRPDRIIVG
+478 VQNSLRMRPDRVIVG

-514 LTTIHANNPQDAMK
+514 LTTIHSNGPEDAMK
-528 RLEGLVLEGVDMPIR
+528 RLEGLVMEAVDMPVR

-555 VCHLTRFADGRRE
+555 VVHLTRFADGRRE
-568 VTAVSEVAGMDR
+568 VTEISEVAGLDR
-580 DEGTIVVED
+580 DEGTIVIED
-589 IFVRPPGGDHGRAR
+589 IFTRPPSGEKGRAR
-603 GELMHTGYIPNFAQD
+603 GELIHTGYIPIFAKD
-618 LLGRGLLTIDA
+618 LLVKGLLTVDA

>member
-1 VRVIAYSQLSDVRQE
+1 MRLIAYSQLSDVRQE
-16 VEFPGDLLRIG
+16 IDLTADILRIG

-34 ELPSPF
+34 ELPSQF

-46 RLLKHDGE
+46 RLLRKDGE
-54 YFIENVG
+54 FFLENVG
-61 LNGTLVGEHL
+61 LNGTLVDGNL
-71 VGVSEQVRI
+71 VGPGEQVKI
-80 APGQEIHIGE
+80 AAGQEIHIGE
-90 WVLYLVAEEAPGRPA
+90 WALYLS
-105 GEALKIRRE
+105 GEAAPKPTEDAIRIRRE
-114 KTPLFKAM
+114 KTPLAKAM
-122 AIEKDVH
+122 EVEKNTH
-129 GELLRRLNLRA
+129 AELLRRLNLRTVD
-140 IEVEAQDDPR
+140 VEAQDDPR
-150 YVTHIKA
+150 YVAHIKG
-157 HLSAI
+157 HLAAV
-162 LDEFTGRVD
+162 LDSLIGDID

-176 FIVEQQLKRDVITE
+176 FIVEQQLKRDVVTE
-190 ILRRAGTKMRP
+190 VSRRAGSKMRP
-201 PLLQT
+201 PLLKAG
-206 DDAVLDPQYEAGLVG
+206 DSVLDPQYEASLLRL
-221 FRDLLVRDL
+221 RDLLVSDL
-230 GLALSPDRIKDDI
+230 GLKFGADHVKEDV
-243 EKVEQSFR
+243 EKIDEEFH
-251 EAFDRET
+251 ACFDREA

-267 YIVKRCLMKDI
+267 YIVRRYLMKDI

-304 PSKIYVEEN
+304 PTKIYIEEA

-318 TGRSFFSDEVVHTVI
+318 TGRSFFSDEMVNTVI
-333 ERIVTPIGRRIDRST
+333 ERIVTPIGRRIDRSS

-394 TITPFAANFMRA
+394 TITPWSANFLRA
-406 CVLGRMNVLVSG
+406 CVLGRKNILVSG

-430 LSAFI
+430 LSSYI

-444 EDSAELQLFQEHVVR
+444 EDSAELQMFQEHVVR
-459 VETRQANVEG
+459 METRQANVEG

-478 VQNALRQRPDRIIVG
+478 VQNALRMRPDRIIVG
-493 EVRGAEA
+493 ECRGPEA

-514 LTTIHANNPQDAMK
+514 LTTIHANGPEDAMK
-528 RLEGLVLEGVDMPIR
+528 RLEGLVMEAVDMPVR

-555 VCHLTRFADGRRE
+555 VVHLTRFADGRRE
-568 VTAVSEVAGMDR
+568 VTAISEVAGLDR
-580 DEGTIVVED
+580 DEGTIIVED
-589 IFVRPPGGDHGRAR
+589 IFTRPPVGDKGRGR
-603 GELMHTGYIPNFAQD
+603 GELIHSGYIPIFAKE
-618 LLGRGLLTIDA
+618 LLAKGLLTIDA